1 MALQLGIQLASS
13 QTNNYLTDAKY
24 IRGGY
29 LAVEDISAIDPR
41 WYDKGEGGVIVKGTL
56 CYDIKTQTFFNY
68 DGSNWQELKFATDGD
83 ETTITL
89 NTDEKLTLKDFGK
102 AYYKYVAKTPESP
115 AHYEKVEGFKA
126 GLQPQIAL
134 EDNKLVLAWYEPNP
148 TTVEGLQSQIS
159 ALSSSVQDISNKVGN
174 EQSGLVHDV
183 NEVSSGLSTH
193 VNNSDIHIT
202 AAERVAWN
210 AKQEQIAA
218 GEFIKLAEDKKTI
231 SVDFTGLVLDG
242 GTANDWADETESV

>member
-83 ETTITL
+83 EMSITL
-89 NTDEKLTLKDFGK
+89 NTNEKLTLKDFGK
-102 AYYKYVAKTPESP
+102 AYYKYVAKTEQSPER
-115 AHYEKVEGFKA
+115 YEKVTGFKA

-134 EDNKLVLAWYEPNP
+134 EEGKLVLA
-148 TTVEGLQSQIS
+148 
-159 ALSSSVQDISNKVGN
+159 
-174 EQSGLVHDV
+174 
-183 NEVSSGLSTH
+183 
-193 VNNSDIHIT
+193 
-202 AAERVAWN
+202 
-210 AKQEQIAA
+210 
-218 GEFIKLAEDKKTI
+218 
-231 SVDFTGLVLDG
+231 
-242 GTANDWADETESV
+242 

>member
-1 MALQLGIQLASS
+1 MALQLGFQLASS

-56 CYDIKTQTFFNY
+56 CYDIKTETFFNY

-102 AYYKYVAKTPESP
+102 AYYKYVAKTEQSP
-115 AHYEKVEGFKA
+115 ARYEKVTGFKA

-134 EDNKLVLAWYEPNP
+134 EGNKLVLA
-148 TTVEGLQSQIS
+148 
-159 ALSSSVQDISNKVGN
+159 
-174 EQSGLVHDV
+174 
-183 NEVSSGLSTH
+183 
-193 VNNSDIHIT
+193 
-202 AAERVAWN
+202 
-210 AKQEQIAA
+210 
-218 GEFIKLAEDKKTI
+218 
-231 SVDFTGLVLDG
+231 
-242 GTANDWADETESV
+242 